1 MIEVQ
6 HKLIFPK
13 YGVSA
18 DISDLC
24 GFVESTFVYQR
35 VTSSSEQF
43 YRRLIID
50 SLVAFREEYDE
61 QRSI

>member
-6 HKLIFPK
+6 HKMIFPK
-13 YGVSA
+13 YDAAA
-18 DISDLC
+18 DISNLC

-50 SLVAFREEYDE
+50 CLVAFREEYDDRE
-61 QRSI
+61 KI